1 MIQYL
6 VQWASGAFQIVTAE
20 QLKKDLDDYE
30 TAPPRIYRL
39 IPDNPPERL
48 WVTRIGK
55 TWMLG
60 DMYRN
65 MIEI

>member
-1 MIQYL
+1 MNQYL

-20 QLKKDLDDYE
+20 QLRKDLDEYE

-48 WVTRIGK
+48 WVIRMKGA
-55 TWMLG
+55 WMIG

-65 MIEI
+65 MIEL